1 MLFLTFFKIMIPRA
15 TKYNIIRE
23 ASLQTA
29 LHLAVTVNS
38 NEILDSLLENYPEEV
53 NYRDKNGM

>member
-1 MLFLTFFKIMIPRA
+1 MIPRA
-15 TKYNIIRE
+15 TKYNVIRE

-53 NYRDKNGM
+53 NYRDKNGMYV